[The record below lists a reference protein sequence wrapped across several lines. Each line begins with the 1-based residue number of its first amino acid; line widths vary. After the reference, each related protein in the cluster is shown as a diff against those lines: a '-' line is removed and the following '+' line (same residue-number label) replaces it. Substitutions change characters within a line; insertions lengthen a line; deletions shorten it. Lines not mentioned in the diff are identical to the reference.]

1 MQRAGRR
8 STERQGARV
17 PDSSRPRV
25 KDKPSCPP
33 CSWSGSPGPSHHP
46 PRRTHMHAH
55 NTRAD
60 PTRVG
65 PRAPSA
71 PGGGG
76 LCGRP
81 SGPASVDEERRQARL
96 LRSSCP
102 EGLRARPRPS
112 RRRPR
117 LLGAVTRPGGAAAAE
132 CPAASRRLP
141 TRSQSGG
148 PRRVRARSRRGG
160 PGFAEVV
167 TPTPSHPPHADRVT
181 TGGAP
186 RRPRSAP
193 ERLALRGSRGALRGA
208 GRTGAE
214 VPFFCSGSFRIK
226 GRQLGL

>member
-1 MQRAGRR
+1 MWTAL
-8 STERQGARV
+8 
-17 PDSSRPRV
+17 RPGV
-25 KDKPSCPP
+25 
-33 CSWSGSPGPSHHP
+33 
-46 PRRTHMHAH
+46 
-55 NTRAD
+55 
-60 PTRVG
+60 VE
-65 PRAPSA
+65 
-71 PGGGG
+71 
-76 LCGRP
+76 
-81 SGPASVDEERRQARL
+81 EERRQARL

-102 EGLRARPRPS
+102 EGLRARPWPS

-117 LLGAVTRPGGAAAAE
+117 LLGAVTRRGGAAAAE

-148 PRRVRARSRRGG
+148 PWRVRARSRRGG

-167 TPTPSHPPHADRVT
+167 TPQPPTPRTQTESRREGPRV
-181 TGGAP
+181 AP
-186 RRPRSAP
+186 AERRGPRSAP

>member
-17 PDSSRPRV
+17 PDSSRPRA

-46 PRRTHMHAH
+46 PRRTHTHAH

-76 LCGRP
+76 LCGRGY
-81 SGPASVDEERRQARL
+81 GPASVDEERRQARL

-102 EGLRARPRPS
+102 EGLRARRWPS

-117 LLGAVTRPGGAAAAE
+117 LLGAVTRRRGATAAE

-141 TRSQSGG
+141 TRSRAEARGASVPAAGVAVLVLQKSSPPPPARRPSHDGRGPASPPLSGAAPALLQSG
-148 PRRVRARSRRGG
+148 SRC
-160 PGFAEVV
+160 AE
-167 TPTPSHPPHADRVT
+167 A
-181 TGGAP
+181 GAP
-186 RRPRSAP
+186 
-193 ERLALRGSRGALRGA
+193 
-208 GRTGAE
+208 
-214 VPFFCSGSFRIK
+214 
-226 GRQLGL
+226 

>member
-33 CSWSGSPGPSHHP
+33 RSWSGSPGPSHHP
-46 PRRTHMHAH
+46 PRRTHTHAH

-81 SGPASVDEERRQARL
+81 SGPASWRRKGVRRVFSAPRVPRACEPGRGPPADVHVCSARSLAAEERL
-96 LRSSCP
+96 LRSVP
-102 EGLRARPRPS
+102 RLRDAFPPGAERRPAARP
-112 RRRPR
+112 
-117 LLGAVTRPGGAAAAE
+117 
-132 CPAASRRLP
+132 CPQPAW
-141 TRSQSGG
+141 RSWFC
-148 PRRVRARSRRGG
+148 RSRH
-160 PGFAEVV
+160 PD
-167 TPTPSHPPHADRVT
+167 PPHPPHADRVT

>member
-33 CSWSGSPGPSHHP
+33 RSWSGSPGPSHHP
-46 PRRTHMHAH
+46 PRRTHTHAH

-81 SGPASVDEERRQARL
+81 SGPASVEEERRQARL

-102 EGLRARPRPS
+102 EGLRARQWPS

-117 LLGAVTRPGGAAAAE
+117 LLGAVTRRGGAAAAE

-141 TRSQSGG
+141 TRSRAEARGASVPAAGVAVLVLQKSSPPPPPPPARRPSHDGRGPASPPLCSGAA
-148 PRRVRARSRRGG
+148 RAARKPGRPEGCRPHRSRG
-160 PGFAEVV
+160 PF
-167 TPTPSHPPHADRVT
+167 
-181 TGGAP
+181 
-186 RRPRSAP
+186 
-193 ERLALRGSRGALRGA
+193 LLLWL
-208 GRTGAE
+208 
-214 VPFFCSGSFRIK
+214 I
-226 GRQLGL
+226 

>member
-1 MQRAGRR
+1 MWTAL
-8 STERQGARV
+8 
-17 PDSSRPRV
+17 RPGV
-25 KDKPSCPP
+25 
-33 CSWSGSPGPSHHP
+33 
-46 PRRTHMHAH
+46 
-55 NTRAD
+55 
-60 PTRVG
+60 VE
-65 PRAPSA
+65 
-71 PGGGG
+71 
-76 LCGRP
+76 
-81 SGPASVDEERRQARL
+81 EERRQARL

-102 EGLRARPRPS
+102 EGLRARPWPS

-117 LLGAVTRPGGAAAAE
+117 LLGAVTRRGGAAAAE

-141 TRSQSGG
+141 TRS
-148 PRRVRARSRRGG
+148 RAEARGASVPAAG
-160 PGFAEVV
+160 VAVLVLQKSSP
-167 TPTPSHPPHADRVT
+167 PPPHPPHADRVT

>member
-33 CSWSGSPGPSHHP
+33 AAGAGAPAP
-46 PRRTHMHAH
+46 PTTRPAARTRMRTTRGLTRRAWVRER
-55 NTRAD
+55 RAPPEEEACVD
-60 PTRVG
+60 GATARRPWRRKGVRRVFSAPRV
-65 PRAPSA
+65 PRACEPGRGPPADVHVCSA
-71 PGGGG
+71 RS
-76 LCGRP
+76 L
-81 SGPASVDEERRQARL
+81 AAEERL
-96 LRSSCP
+96 LRSVP
-102 EGLRARPRPS
+102 RLRDAFPPGAERRPAARP
-112 RRRPR
+112 
-117 LLGAVTRPGGAAAAE
+117 
-132 CPAASRRLP
+132 CPQPAW
-141 TRSQSGG
+141 RSWFC
-148 PRRVRARSRRGG
+148 RSRH
-160 PGFAEVV
+160 PH
-167 TPTPSHPPHADRVT
+167 PPHPPHADRVT